1 MCQIKARNKDAQLS
15 AQEID
20 AIKIT
25 QEIIKRMAEN
35 SQKMKTCFLAT
46 CAFFAPF
53 WDAASLHLAGE
64 HMLPFSLL
72 PLSFG

>member
-46 CAFFAPF
+46 
-53 WDAASLHLAGE
+53 
-64 HMLPFSLL
+64 
-72 PLSFG
+72 